1 MFIIT
6 HRDSLNAILERAVGH
21 CPQAETLWLM
31 WAKEKWLGGDV
42 PGARGVLEKAFDA
55 NPESE
60 QIWLAAVK
68 IEAENGEFVAAR
80 DLLFRAR
87 QVADTERVSIR
98 RMHLFFLS
106 LNFFFQIWMKSAVFE
121 RQQGR
126 PEDALET
133 LQQALVKYPKFSKL
147 YMVQGQLY
155 QAQSKNANARASFA
169 AGLKQCPKEVNLW
182 ILASRLEELDGKS
195 IKARALLERA
205 RLVNPGSDLLW
216 AEAVGVEERS
226 GGTVQAKAMLAR
238 GKSMCHQ
245 PSTSYLSSLFRSPR
259 MSFFWAIMVHVYLG
273 GTTAYTKIA
282 FSGRSEKIPR
292 RSIDHLYRRPAV
304 LGRTQD

>member
-1 MFIIT
+1 
-6 HRDSLNAILERAVGH
+6 
-21 CPQAETLWLM
+21 M
-31 WAKEKWLGGDV
+31 WAKERWLGGDV

-80 DLLFRAR
+80 DLLCRAR
-87 QVADTERVSIR
+87 QVADTERVCDNIVFCGHRS
-98 RMHLFFLS
+98 LFL
-106 LNFFFQIWMKSAVFE
+106 QIWMKSAVFE

-126 PEDALET
+126 PDEALET
-133 LQQALVKYPKFSKL
+133 LQQALVKYPKFAKL
-147 YMVQGQLY
+147 YMIQGQLY
-155 QAQSKNANARASFA
+155 QAQQKYANARASFA

-238 GKSMCHQ
+238 GNILVH
-245 PSTSYLSSLFRSPR
+245 RS
-259 MSFFWAIMVHVYLG
+259 
-273 GTTAYTKIA
+273 
-282 FSGRSEKIPR
+282 
-292 RSIDHLYRRPAV
+292 
-304 LGRTQD
+304 